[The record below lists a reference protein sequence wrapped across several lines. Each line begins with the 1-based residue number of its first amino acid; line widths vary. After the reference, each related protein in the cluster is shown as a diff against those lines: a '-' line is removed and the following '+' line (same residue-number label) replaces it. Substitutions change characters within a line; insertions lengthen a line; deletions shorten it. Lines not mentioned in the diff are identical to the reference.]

1 MDMAKYRLCP
11 RCGGK
16 MEPDEKKEFL
26 VCVKKCGGLVKL
38 PDKVA

>member
-1 MDMAKYRLCP
+1 MAKYRNCP

-16 MEPDEKKEFL
+16 MKPNEDGTLL
-26 VCVKKCGGLVKL
+26 VCVKNCGGLVKL